1 MAFDYFTLVFIAAV
15 GVCQIFSIPAGL
27 KGLRFFGNNK
37 VQYFFGVAV
46 VFGSF
51 SWFYTSEHRNV
62 QHTVEGSQ
70 QLWLFLAAIIM
81 AYYSSAILAS
91 IIRAIVS
98 SDEGKDIQ
106 EQQRDMG
113 METLKRTTL
122 LGGILRSLR
131 KRKGDVN

>member
-1 MAFDYFTLVFIAAV
+1 MAFDYFMLVFIAAV
-15 GVCQIFSIPAGL
+15 GVYQIVSVPAGL
-27 KGLRFFGNNK
+27 RGLWFFRNNI
-37 VQYFFGVAV
+37 VQYFFGVTAI
-46 VFGSF
+46 FGSF

-70 QLWLFLAAIIM
+70 QLWLFLSSIIV
-81 AYYSSAILAS
+81 AYYASAVLAS
-91 IIRAIVS
+91 IIQASVS
-98 SDEGKDIQ
+98 SDEGEDIQ
-106 EQQRDMG
+106 EEQQDLG

>member
-15 GVCQIFSIPAGL
+15 GVYQIVAVPAGL
-27 KGLRFFGNNK
+27 KGLRFFRNNK
-37 VQYFFGVAV
+37 VQCFFGVAA

-51 SWFYTSEHRNV
+51 IWFYTSEPRNV

-70 QLWLFLAAIIM
+70 QLWLFLSAIIV
-81 AYYSSAILAS
+81 AYYASAILAS

-106 EQQRDMG
+106 EEQQDMG

-122 LGGILRSLR
+122 LGGILRSLG
-131 KRKGDVN
+131 KKKGDVN